1 MQMTENQPEAR
12 QKCIL
17 AAVDCGEYDAEVSIR
32 ELERLADT
40 AGADTLAYVI
50 QSLKSPDNAAY
61 FGSGKLIEIKEM
73 MENMGAELLIV
84 DDELTGVQLRNIENA
99 IDRPV
104 VDRTMLILD
113 IFAARAQT
121 REGKL
126 QVELAQQKYILPRLI
141 GMGQALSR
149 QGGGIGTR
157 GPGETK
163 LETDRRYLR
172 SRIHALNEALKEVK
186 RHRELTRARRKKN
199 RIPVVAIVGY
209 TNAGKSTLLNC
220 LTGAGVLAENKLFA
234 TLDPTARELTLS
246 NGRSVILIDTVGLIS
261 RLPHDLVDAFHSTLE
276 EAKAADIILQVCDCS
291 DEHVSEQNAV
301 TRQVLADLE
310 CGDTPTILVC
320 NKADLLPEK
329 PQNVPEDVVYISAR
343 SGEGIDLMLQKITDI
358 LDESVVKQ
366 EIVLPY
372 AKMSLLSFIHEHGK
386 VVSEEYREDG
396 LFVAFELEKADY
408 GIFLHEL
415 EKN

>member
-1 MQMTENQPEAR
+1 MTENTLELR

-17 AAVDCGEYDAEVSIR
+17 AAVDTGAFDAEVSIR

-40 AGADTLAYVI
+40 AGADTLAWVI
-50 QSLKSPDNAAY
+50 QSLQNPDNAAY

-73 MENMGAELLIV
+73 MENLQADLLIV

-99 IDRPV
+99 IERPV

-113 IFAARAQT
+113 IFASRAQT
-121 REGKL
+121 KEGKL

-172 SRIHALNEALKEVK
+172 SRIHALNEALKQVK

-209 TNAGKSTLLNC
+209 TNAGKSTLLNY

-234 TLDPTARELTLS
+234 TLDPTARELTLA

-291 DEHVSEQNAV
+291 DEQVAEQNAV

-320 NKADLLPEK
+320 NKADLLSVK
-329 PQNVPEDVVYISAR
+329 PAHVSEDVVYVCAKT
-343 SGEGIDLMLQKITDI
+343 GEGIGEMLQKITDI
-358 LDESVVKQ
+358 LDESVVKDA
-366 EIVLPY
+366 VLLPY
-372 AKMSLLSFIHEHGK
+372 AKMNLLSFIHEHGR

-396 LFVAFELEKADY
+396 LFAAFELEKADY
-408 GIFLHEL
+408 GVLMHLLGE
-415 EKN
+415 